1 MLTVSFDILL
11 NSLASVICGICEICG
26 YLLSLVFRLKTHKNQ
41 NEPTTNVS
49 NSLYLS
55 VLFSDSLPEVPIR
68 SFG

>member
-1 MLTVSFDILL
+1 MLTVSFDNLL
-11 NSLASVICGICEICG
+11 NSLASIICEICG
-26 YLLSLVFRLKTHKNQ
+26 YLLSSVFRLKTHKNQ

-49 NSLYLS
+49 NSLYPA